1 MNRQNIKKS
10 KQLKKLIQSYFDCP
24 QNNLILSFD
33 YNEFSLD
40 TAKMLGQML
49 QNCLKNLQL
58 LELSLKSCFLGY
70 INFSKITSGLS
81 MCTNLKYMK
90 IDLYNNQ
97 IQADGLHYL
106 GLAISNFKLIETI
119 KIDLRRNNIGPDGL
133 NKLVSSFLNCQNLST
148 LILGLKSNNI
158 SGKSFTKSCTAL
170 IQSPSLKTL
179 ALDLSKN
186 NINANLALCISS
198 ELAKT
203 QTIQI
208 LKINFSKNIIG
219 DLGVFGLS
227 QNLFKSTCI
236 QSLVLRLSYNKI
248 TEEGLQCLIKPLI
261 QCQVIK
267 SFALDI
273 EGNEVSERNFSDFI
287 SCIGNT
293 KIENFQFNNCEEYQ
307 NLDKSSLGFDNLQFA
322 NLISLDLCSFSQY
335 GFSLQQQIILSLTVN
350 FQRLSILRLGLQRWD
365 QQTKLEIFNSLAKSK
380 TLKTFIICVFNYYSY
395 YQLTQVKSQIQKR
408 IRKIKSLVD
417 EQIVFK
423 NLTNEIFDF

>member
-179 ALDLSKN
+179 ALDLR
-186 NINANLALCISS
+186 
-198 ELAKT
+198 
-203 QTIQI
+203 
-208 LKINFSKNIIG
+208 KNIIG